1 MSVLAL
7 IGVPLLLPPMK
18 IKDITEWSERFQLQR
33 FTVTIKELAEWF
45 GLEIVRIVVDECL
58 APPPKLPK

>member
-1 MSVLAL
+1 VSVLAL

>member
-1 MSVLAL
+1 
-7 IGVPLLLPPMK
+7 MK